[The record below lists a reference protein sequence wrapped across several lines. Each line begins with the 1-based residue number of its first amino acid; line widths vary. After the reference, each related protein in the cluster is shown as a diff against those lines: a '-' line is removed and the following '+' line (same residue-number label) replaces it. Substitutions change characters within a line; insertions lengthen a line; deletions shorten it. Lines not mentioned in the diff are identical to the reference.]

1 MLKVGVDVMSG
12 DMPPHE
18 LIKGCLSASKQY
30 KNLHVFLV
38 GDRFVIK
45 ENLERVSYDKDR
57 VTVIHAKEVIS
68 MDEHPSKACRAKKDA
83 SVMVGCRGLKN
94 GLYDSFFSPGNT
106 GATLAAALLIVGRI
120 DGVKRPA
127 IMTPLPR
134 QDGSFSFLLDA
145 GANVDCHP
153 RYLKQFAVMGY
164 NYVKYVLGHDSPKI
178 GLLSV
183 GEESTKGNELTFK
196 AYKILEK
203 LPYNFIGNVEP
214 ADCLTNKVDVIVADG
229 FVGNILLKSLETGVK
244 ALKSMIRKEVYTSF
258 KYKVGAYFLKGMFE
272 SIKKSTDAES
282 FGGANLIGVK
292 KTIYIGHGSSG
303 ARAVFS
309 ALEICMKSID
319 FKIITHIEQD
329 IEKWG

>member
-1 MLKVGVDVMSG
+1 MLKIGVDVMSG
-12 DMPPHE
+12 DMPPYE
-18 LIKGCLSASKQY
+18 LIKGCLSACKQY
-30 KNLHVFLV
+30 KNLHTFLV

-45 ENLERVSYDKDR
+45 ENLETFSYDKNR
-57 VTVIHAKEVIS
+57 ITLIHAEEVIS
-68 MDEHPSKACRAKKDA
+68 MDEHPSKACRAKKNA

-127 IMTPLPR
+127 IMSPLPR
-134 QDGSFSFLLDA
+134 KDGSFSYLLDA

-164 NYVKYVLGHDSPKI
+164 NYVKYILGNVSPKI

-196 AYKILEK
+196 VYKMLEK
-203 LPYNFIGNVEP
+203 LPYDFIGNIEP
-214 ADCLTNKVDVIVADG
+214 AHCLTNKVDVIVADG

-244 ALKSMIRKEVYTSF
+244 AITSTIRKEVYTSF
-258 KYKVGAYFLKGMFE
+258 KYKLGGYLLKEVFK
-272 SIKKSTDAES
+272 SIKKNTDAES

-292 KTIYIGHGSSG
+292 KPIYIGHGSSG
-303 ARAVFS
+303 AKAVFS
-309 ALEICMKSID
+309 ALENCMKAID
-319 FKIITHIEQD
+319 HKIITHIEQD